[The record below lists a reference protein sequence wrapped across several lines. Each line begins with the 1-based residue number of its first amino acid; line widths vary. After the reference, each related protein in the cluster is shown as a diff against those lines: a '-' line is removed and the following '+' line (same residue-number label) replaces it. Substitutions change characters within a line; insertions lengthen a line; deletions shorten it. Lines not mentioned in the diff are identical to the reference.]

1 MMRPFASI
9 RKRKRSSPSAEDSET
24 VASNKI
30 HQTVPLRPTQILP
43 AMDIG
48 LQILASMD
56 PREARRIHR
65 SLKNKG

>member
-1 MMRPFASI
+1 MGPFASI
-9 RKRKRSSPSAEDSET
+9 RKRKSSSASAEDSET
-24 VASNKI
+24 VVSNKI
-30 HQTVPLRPTQILP
+30 HKTLPMRPTQILP